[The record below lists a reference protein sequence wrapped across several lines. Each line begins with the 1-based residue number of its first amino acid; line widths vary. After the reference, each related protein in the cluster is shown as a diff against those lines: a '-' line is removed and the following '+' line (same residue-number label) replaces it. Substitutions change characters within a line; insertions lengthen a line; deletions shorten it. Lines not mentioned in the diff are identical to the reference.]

1 MISESLKLFIAVAVA
16 VVVTGV
22 TVFDVRAEERVALVI
37 GNSSYENI
45 SSLANPKNDA
55 LLMTKTLQ
63 GLGFE
68 VVSAVDANRTEMGR
82 AIRKFGK
89 ALRSAGRDAVGL
101 FYYAGHGVQSDG
113 GNYLIPIGASIE
125 DDADLEIEALST
137 SYILKQ
143 LERAG
148 NRLNLMVLDAC
159 RNNPFKGRFRSSQR
173 GLTRIESASGIMV
186 AFSAGPG
193 QAAQD
198 GRGKNSPYTSALV
211 DVMKKPGL
219 KVEEV
224 FKRVRIKV
232 EKDTD
237 GSQTPWEESSLRG
250 EFYFSPATRPETV
263 SVAPAPTPVPTVPNT
278 VAAEPEGRNTWT
290 AIQGTRSKAILRT
303 FIEEYPASVYAK
315 FARARLAE
323 LEQADAKNAPLPA
336 VVVAEPEITPPK
348 VVTRTETQND
358 DQRTNRSDDDTLI
371 ALADP
376 EALVETDADPKL
388 ARKIQR
394 ALKQAGCDPGTV
406 DGVWGNR
413 SAAAL
418 EMFARDADLHLPAQQ
433 VSRDT
438 LMLLLKSQGKFC
450 LDGTVETAVNTTPS
464 TTPSTQGQDY
474 YGAIAY
480 SQDTD
485 AHGWAKDYSTQS
497 EAERRAL
504 EECKKHGG
512 GCEVV
517 SWVRNACSV
526 LAVGKG
532 YGYGAD
538 WGDSRDEAERKALKL
553 CSSNTSNCSVRRWI
567 CTTQ

>member
-1 MISESLKLFIAVAVA
+1 MISKSLKLFIAVAVA
-16 VVVTGV
+16 VVLTGV
-22 TVFDVRAEERVALVI
+22 PGVDVRAEERVALVI

-45 SSLANPKNDA
+45 SSLANPRNDA

-143 LERAG
+143 LESAG

-173 GLTRIESASGIMV
+173 GLTRIDSASGIMV

-232 EKDTD
+232 EKETD

-250 EFYFSPATRPETV
+250 DFYFSPTIVVISPTA
-263 SVAPAPTPVPTVPNT
+263 TPVPAVPNT
-278 VAAEPEGRNTWT
+278 VTAEPEGRNTWT

-303 FIEEYPASVYAK
+303 FIEEYPDSVYAK

-323 LEQADAKNAPLPA
+323 LEQADAKKAPPPA
-336 VVVAEPEITPPK
+336 VVVAEPEIVPPK

-358 DQRTNRSDDDTLI
+358 DQRTNQSDDDILLS
-371 ALADP
+371 LADP
-376 EALVETDADPKL
+376 DASVQTDVDPKL

-438 LMLLLKSQGKFC
+438 LMLLLKSQGKVC
-450 LDGTVETAVNTTPS
+450 SAGTIETVVNE
-464 TTPSTQGQDY
+464 TPSTQEQDSTGTQDY

-480 SQDTD
+480 SRTPTRT
-485 AHGWAKDYSTQS
+485 AGRRITLPNPKPSAGRLKNARSTG
-497 EAERRAL
+497 A
-504 EECKKHGG
+504 
-512 GCEVV
+512 
-517 SWVRNACSV
+517 
-526 LAVGKG
+526 AVK
-532 YGYGAD
+532 
-538 WGDSRDEAERKALKL
+538 W
-553 CSSNTSNCSVRRWI
+553 
-567 CTTQ
+567 